1 MEICRTA
8 SSRLGTKVFPSKAH
22 LLSAPRTLPFFT
34 SQLQSVKMNPDGRAI
49 RVLAVLDPSEPHT
62 FVEPTKKIHE
72 SQDVSAFLTSKAYS
86 DIMTFILQLNRA
98 MFPTKLPDGTIQTW
112 PLGSE
117 DVQYSAPVRQLQG
130 LLSKVEDIV
139 QEVPPDTGPRRF
151 GNISFRRWHE
161 VLASRASDL
170 LRECLPAELLD
181 RPSPTSEGVTA
192 EAELKAYFLGSWG
205 SGQRLDYGT
214 GHELSFLAFLGAIWK
229 LNGFPQSEFGVE
241 ERALVLGVIEP

>member
-1 MEICRTA
+1 
-8 SSRLGTKVFPSKAH
+8 
-22 LLSAPRTLPFFT
+22 
-34 SQLQSVKMNPDGRAI
+34 MNPDGRAI
-49 RVLAVLDPSEPHT
+49 RVLAVLDTSEPHT
-62 FVEPTKKIHE
+62 FVEPTKRIHE

-98 MFPTKLPDGTIQTW
+98 MFPTKLDDDAIQTW
-112 PLGSE
+112 PLGS
-117 DVQYSAPVRQLQG
+117 DAVQFSAPIRRLQR
-130 LLSKVEDIV
+130 LLSKLEDIV

-161 VLASRASDL
+161 VLASRASGL

-181 RPSPTSEGVTA
+181 RRSSTGQGVTA

-214 GHELSFLAFLGAIWK
+214 GHELSFLAFLGGIWK
-229 LNGFPQSEFGVE
+229 LHGFPQSEFGVE